1 VRAVDSN
8 SETWHLA
15 GRDVHLS
22 HLSKEYWPEEG
33 LTKRDLLRYY
43 QVVAPTLLRY
53 VAERPVT
60 VRIFPDGI
68 HGSSY
73 YRRTRPA
80 NTPSWIRGVDYQPR
94 TAAQVDHLILVDD
107 EASLLWLVNR
117 GAIELHVWSS
127 RRPRLDLPDQAIFD
141 LDPGERATFA
151 NVGRVAGLVRAEL
164 ARLGLHG
171 YPKTSGGRGMHICVP
186 LALGPT
192 FEQVRAWVND
202 VGNRLVV
209 AHPDLVAMPE
219 GATHRGDRVTIDAA
233 QNSLGRNTAAPYTV
247 RALPGAPVSAPMTW
261 EEVEAEDLAPS
272 SLNLRTMPDRLVARG
287 DLFAPT
293 LHLAQRLTSPFS

>member
-1 VRAVDSN
+1 V
-8 SETWHLA
+8 
-15 GRDVHLS
+15 
-22 HLSKEYWPEEG
+22 YWPEEG

-53 VAERPVT
+53 LAERPVT
-60 VRIFPDGI
+60 VRIYPNGI
-68 HGSSY
+68 GGASY

-80 NTPSWIRGVDYQPR
+80 DAPSWIRGVDYQPK
-94 TAAQVDHLILVDD
+94 TAERIDHLILVDD

-127 RRPRLDLPDQAIFD
+127 RLPNLDLPDQAIFD

-151 NVGRVAGLVRAEL
+151 NVRRVAGLVRREL
-164 ARLGLHG
+164 AGLGLHG
-171 YPKTSGGRGMHICVP
+171 YPKTSGGRGMHVCVP
-186 LALGPT
+186 LVPGPS
-192 FEQVRAWVND
+192 FEQVRAWVNV
-202 VGNRLVV
+202 VGKRLTA
-209 AHPDLVAMPE
+209 AHPDLVALPE

-247 RALPGAPVSAPMTW
+247 RAFPSAPVSAPLTW
-261 EEVEAEDLAPS
+261 EEVEAEDVAPS
-272 SLNLRTMPDRLVARG
+272 SLNLRTMPTRLAARG

-293 LHLAQRLTSPFS
+293 LQLAQRLPET